1 MKKEDLVFY
10 FTDELISDQKPET
23 VQLMHQD
30 VISVSHRK
38 SEEVEMK
45 QELDAQ
51 TYSNNFYNLL
61 MSGIHS
67 DITFIIDETNEEIKA
82 HKAILSAR

>member
-1 MKKEDLVFY
+1 
-10 FTDELISDQKPET
+10 
-23 VQLMHQD
+23 MHQD

-51 TYSNNFYNLL
+51 TFSNNFYNLL